1 MQGSAPKLTPAES
14 KLVDEFA
21 AELRRQVDEAVKK
34 ALAELEAVTA
44 AGGKDAAAN
53 SAGEPVKARFPLPAR
68 PDGKVVNVAD
78 AFVLPAADDDDG
90 KQRQGNSRTAPVKD
104 AAETVVNGFRFLLPR
119 AGDDDE
125 SGFRLPA
132 A

>member
-1 MQGSAPKLTPAES
+1 
-14 KLVDEFA
+14 
-21 AELRRQVDEAVKK
+21 
-34 ALAELEAVTA
+34 
-44 AGGKDAAAN
+44 
-53 SAGEPVKARFPLPAR
+53 
-68 PDGKVVNVAD
+68 VVNVAD